1 MRDES
6 NEILAVGERPA
17 WRACSRAIFSAV
29 DNQAQPSATVLPRT
43 LLDRPRWLEPHH
55 LYDETGSNLFEEI
68 CELPEYYLTRTE
80 NALLAR
86 EAENIIALA
95 PVESIVELGAGFSK
109 KTVHLLNAQVKRRGG
124 GTFAPV
130 DVSVTGLIAS
140 RKMTSQLFPE
150 LGFTGLQS
158 RYEDAISSIN
168 PRVSTLFVFLG
179 STIGNFGPKERTIF
193 FGNLAEHMGPHDFL
207 LLGVDRIKD
216 VEVIRKA
223 YNDSKGVTAS
233 FILNAFENINRTH
246 GSNFRRDQMRYDA
259 PYNERENQVEMY
271 AVATETQEI
280 VFSSGSMCFTWEKD
294 EGILVETSRK
304 FDPHVL
310 ATELTE
316 LGLESVIHCTDAEE
330 WFSLLLFRSRRKP

>member
-1 MRDES
+1 MRDNS
-6 NEILAVGERPA
+6 AEILAVEERPA
-17 WRACSRAIFSAV
+17 WTPCSPAIFSAV
-29 DNQAQPSATVLPRT
+29 GNQAHQNVKALPRT
-43 LLDRPRWLEPHH
+43 LLERPRWLEPHH
-55 LYDETGSNLFEEI
+55 LYDEAGSNLFEEI

-80 NALLAR
+80 NALLER

-109 KTVHLLNAQVKRRGG
+109 KTVHLLNAQVKKRGG

-140 RKMTSQLFPE
+140 RKMTSQMFPE

-179 STIGNFGPKERTIF
+179 STVGNFGPEERTHF
-193 FGNLAEHMGPHDFL
+193 FGNLARNMGPHDFL
-207 LLGVDRIKD
+207 LLGADRIKD
-216 VEVIRKA
+216 VEIIRKA

-233 FILNAFENINRTH
+233 FILNALENINRTH
-246 GSNFRRDQMRYDA
+246 GSNFRRDQMRYHA

-271 AVATETQEI
+271 AVATDTQEI
-280 VFSSGSMCFTWEKD
+280 VFPSESVRFTWERD
-294 EGILVETSRK
+294 ERILVETSRK
-304 FDPHVL
+304 FDPHTL
-310 ATELTE
+310 ETQLTE
-316 LGLESVIHCTDAEE
+316 LGLEPVAHCTDVNE
-330 WFSLLLFRSRRKP
+330 WFSLLLFRKRNP